1 MPASGLSLWVMTFVT
16 LLILIA
22 CLTAAWGPGH
32 HLEFAERVYRRRREL
47 LPANRAKLLAAERE
61 AYLYGNIAADIINMK
76 AYGGHRNHCHRWTIV
91 EEMREHA
98 EGTPAEEAFI
108 LGYLSHLAAD
118 TIAHNHF
125 VPYHLVR
132 FARGKGLGHVYWE
145 MSADRYVPERRWDI
159 ISRLRNRAELDGLD
173 ELVNRTVPRKA
184 LPMGANK
191 LIFNHVLLVSHR
203 TAWRRGMERIHPIGK
218 VRLEKGFLSRFQK
231 AAVDRVR
238 LSMHPRGFRRL
249 LHLDTN
255 GKAAQ
260 KEAARLRKRLVQEH
274 PAGAARDAH
283 AEQLAAP
290 FLEGMQSPPPD
301 HKSGSPHWG

>member
-1 MPASGLSLWVMTFVT
+1 MSTI
-16 LLILIA
+16 LLL
-22 CLTAAWGPGH
+22 LVLAALVAPWGPGH
-32 HLEFAERVYRRRREL
+32 HLEFSERVHRRRREL
-47 LPANRAKLLAAERE
+47 LPTDRARVLGAEKD
-61 AYLYGNIAADIINMK
+61 AYFYGSIAADIINMK
-76 AYGGHRNHCHRWTIV
+76 AYGGHRNHCHRWTIA

-98 EGTPAEEAFI
+98 TGSAAEEAFI

-145 MSADRYVPERRWDI
+145 MSADRYVPAKRWEVISLLRSRR
-159 ISRLRNRAELDGLD
+159 ELDRLD

-203 TAWRRGMERIHPIGK
+203 ASWRRGMERIHPIGK
-218 VRLEKGFLSRFQK
+218 VRLEKGFLSLFQR

-238 LSMHPRGFRRL
+238 LALRPRGLRRL
-249 LHLDTN
+249 MHLDTT

-260 KEAARLRKRLVQEH
+260 KEAARLRSLLVQRY
-274 PAGAARDAH
+274 PAGEERDFH
-283 AEQLAAP
+283 AEELAAP
-290 FLEGMQSPPPD
+290 FLDGMQSPPPD
-301 HKSGSPHWG
+301 HKNGTPHW